1 MLLTILLVFQ
11 IFAGTPNHQVGQNS
25 ETELRNQV
33 ERYHNYFSKGRYDLM
48 WEILSKTVREQN
60 DNDKKGYIRQLRQYG
75 FGKVKA
81 EISEIEV
88 EGNRCRVRV
97 KITVWSKADKKWV
110 SEIQDQT
117 WVVEEDRWV
126 FEGHQVAESTTSAEG
141 T

>member
-1 MLLTILLVFQ
+1 
-11 IFAGTPNHQVGQNS
+11 
-25 ETELRNQV
+25 
-33 ERYHNYFSKGRYDLM
+33 
-48 WEILSKTVREQN
+48 
-60 DNDKKGYIRQLRQYG
+60 
-75 FGKVKA
+75 
-81 EISEIEV
+81 
-88 EGNRCRVRV
+88 VRV